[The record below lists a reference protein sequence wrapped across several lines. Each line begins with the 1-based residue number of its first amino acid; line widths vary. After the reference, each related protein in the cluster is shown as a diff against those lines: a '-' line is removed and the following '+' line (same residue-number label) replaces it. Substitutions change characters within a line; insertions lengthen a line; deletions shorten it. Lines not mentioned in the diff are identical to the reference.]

1 MKKIIAALIAL
12 SSLFPFSA
20 KGMESFNLKQSVNR
34 FSINLFNVTN
44 KAKNSFLSPYSIYLA
59 FGPIYEGAA
68 GKTEEELKIGFEY
81 PEKCKLRKAVLKELK
96 EKIKTPLKIFNGLYV
111 ERRYNFL
118 RSYIN
123 IVKTYY
129 LSEVKKVDFI
139 DPEKRYL
146 AIKLINNDVKNAT
159 EGKIKDLIHPSD
171 VNRLTRLIN
180 INAIYFKD
188 SWKKPFN
195 KNNTKKRP
203 FFTGNKTISVPTMET
218 TGYFK
223 IYKSQDVKAVSIP
236 YRSGFEMTI
245 IVPQKNFNLTLE
257 NYRKIKRAM
266 KRKFIKL
273 YLPKFHIK
281 ERLYLKKYLV
291 KLHVV
296 LPFTWKANFKNMD
309 GTKNLYIQKAIHQTF
324 IDVNEN
330 GTEAAAA
337 TAVIVGLKCIP
348 PEPGEVFRV
357 DRPFIFTISD
367 KKGTILFIGS
377 VRNPEEKE

>member
-1 MKKIIAALIAL
+1 MKKVITALMLASAL
-12 SSLFPFSA
+12 LCFHA
-20 KGMESFNLKQSVNR
+20 KAKTFNFKKSVNN
-34 FSINLFNVTN
+34 FTIKLFNVTN
-44 KAKNSFLSPYSIYLA
+44 RNKNIILSPYSIYLA

-68 GKTEEELKIGFEY
+68 EKTEEELKIGFEY
-81 PEKCKLRKAVLKELK
+81 PEKCKLRETVLKELK

-118 RSYIN
+118 KSYIN

-139 DPEKRYL
+139 DTKKRYL
-146 AIKLINNDVKNAT
+146 AIKLINNDVKSAT
-159 EGKIKDLIHPSD
+159 KGKIKNLIHSDD

-203 FFTGNKTISVPTMET
+203 FFIGNKTIFVPTMET
-218 TGYFK
+218 TGYFN
-223 IYKSQDVKAVSIP
+223 IHESQDVKAVSIP

-245 IVPQKNFNLTLE
+245 ILPQKNFNLTLE

-266 KRKFIKL
+266 KKKFIKL

-281 ERLYLKKYLV
+281 ERLYLKRYLV

-296 LPFTWKANFKNMD
+296 LPFTMKADFKNMD

-348 PEPGEVFRV
+348 PEPEKVFRV

-367 KKGTILFIGS
+367 RKGTILFIGS
-377 VRNPEEKE
+377 VKNPEGQK